1 MNLRTRQAGRA
12 RTSAIV
18 SSRASRR
25 YALVAALGVTLAPT
39 FSLGASRAG
48 AAHSA
53 PATSPIALRRAHDLH
68 LTYSRVEVTGN
79 RIEWRVRLF
88 RDDLEKT
95 LQAYAHRPALSAAT
109 PAGDSVFAAY
119 FNERVRVHAL
129 GAALTGRVVE
139 SGRDAGS
146 PEPEMWW
153 YVIDLRAPAPIRTLS
168 VNVALLFE
176 HFKDQRN
183 VVALTSGPGTRRISL
198 YFAAGDTVARPVVF

>member
-1 MNLRTRQAGRA
+1 MRA
-12 RTSAIV
+12 SAIV

-25 YALVAALGVTLAPT
+25 YALIAALGVTLAPT

-48 AAHSA
+48 VALSA
-53 PATSPIALRRAHDLH
+53 PATTPLALRGAHDLH
-68 LTYSRVEVTGN
+68 LTYSRVEITGN
-79 RIEWRVRLF
+79 RIQWRVRLF

-95 LQAYAHRPALSAAT
+95 LQTYAHRPALSAAT

-129 GAALTGRVVE
+129 GTALTGRVVE
-139 SGRDAGS
+139 SGRDASS

-153 YVIDLRAPAPIRTLS
+153 YLVDLRAPAPIRSLS
-168 VNVALLFE
+168 VNVALLFD

-183 VVALTSGPGTRRISL
+183 VVTVTNGPGTRRISL
-198 YFAAGDTVARPVVF
+198 YFAAGDSLAKEIVF